1 MAAWLSISFRRHTE
15 FVGIFLITVVYSS
28 LQSIAAFGELR
39 AVYATQQPCVYDA
52 LFLAFSLVQLLAA
65 LTTSPADL
73 TIQKRLK
80 RRSNLAPPELT
91 RPSLLS
97 VAYLFYLFDIVK
109 RSASTPGGIEPPLLT
124 PELST
129 AYIMASYRAMRT
141 NGDLTRRLLRFLFF
155 DWMLQVFWCAIG
167 SLSSVGPLFFLRALL
182 TELALP
188 QPDRTKAAIL
198 AILIPAAQSLKAV
211 FDNLALLKGRHMC
224 VKAKAICSSEVYA
237 KTLRRQDIA
246 KPADDESSS
255 SAGRISN
262 MISADVMQ
270 ISELF
275 AYLHFLFPS
284 VPIVVGID
292 LWLLFDTLGKSAF
305 VGIAVLLGLLPFQ
318 FAIGRL
324 YNILT
329 HKILNASD
337 KRLHLLQEVLH
348 SIRLIRFFAWTES
361 FAQRLAKLRKIE
373 TRLLIHRSIL
383 DSAAELIYMSNA
395 TLIGVLTFYFHTQV
409 FGRTLSAA
417 VSVFSFIISAVGH

>member
-1 MAAWLSISFRRHTE
+1 MSISFRRHTDYL
-15 FVGIFLITVVYSS
+15 GIFIVCLVYST
-28 LQSIAAFGELR
+28 LQSLAAFGELR
-39 AVYATQQPCVYDA
+39 AAHATQQPVVYDA
-52 LFLAFSLVQLLAA
+52 LFLVLSLIQLVA
-65 LTTSPADL
+65 LLGTSPADV
-73 TIQKRLK
+73 TVQKRLK
-80 RRSNLAPPELT
+80 HRTPTAPPEMT
-91 RPSLLS
+91 KPSLLS
-97 VAYLFYLFDIVK
+97 LAYLYYIFDIVK
-109 RSASTPGGIEPPLLT
+109 RSATTPGGIEPPLLT
-124 PELST
+124 PDLST
-129 AYIMASYRAMRT
+129 AYIMARFRAMKHT
-141 NGDLTRRLLRFLFF
+141 GTLTRRLLHFLFV
-155 DWMLQVFWCAIG
+155 DWTLQVVWCALG
-167 SLSSVGPLFFLRALL
+167 SFSSVGPLFFLRALL

-198 AILIPAAQSLKAV
+198 AILIPAAQALKAV

-224 VKAKAICSSEVYA
+224 VKAKAICSGEIYA

-262 MISADVMQ
+262 MISADVAQ
-270 ISELF
+270 ISDIF

-305 VGIAVLLGLLPFQ
+305 IGIAVLLALLPFQ

-329 HKILNASD
+329 RKILAASD

-348 SIRLIRFFAWTES
+348 SIRLIRFFAWSDS
-361 FAQRLAKLRKIE
+361 FSERLARARKVE
-373 TRLLIHRSIL
+373 TNLLIHRSIL

-395 TLIGVLTFYFHTQV
+395 TLIGILTFYFHTQV
-409 FGRTLSAA
+409 FGNTLSAA
-417 VSVFSFIISAVGH
+417 VSNLFNLLSF